1 MIEKIGA
8 PQIENGYTIIA
19 NELLEALYHF
29 DLSGM
34 EWRVL
39 AVIIRK
45 SYGFRSKYAYLSFS
59 KISSFTGINRRS
71 VVRTVTKLVQKKV
84 LTSDRDVTTP
94 SVNGV
99 TRSNNYKLN
108 KMYNEWVAGVTYP
121 QWTSDKD
128 VTTSAGS
135 DMADTRTSD
144 MADTHLVTSMSLP
157 IYKETIKETIKETA
171 RADENTKIVRRFKNL
186 ESIDENAISEISEK
200 YKVSIDFVKS
210 RLDDLATYCGA
221 HGKKY
226 KDYRLALMNFVKA
239 DARKA
244 LPVAPNTY
252 GKLTIISAA

>member
-1 MIEKIGA
+1 MIEKTRA
-8 PQIENGYTIIA
+8 PQIEDGYTIIA
-19 NELLEALYHF
+19 NELLEALYRF

-59 KISSFTGINRRS
+59 KISRFTGINRRS
-71 VVRTVTKLVQKKV
+71 VIRTVTKLIQKKV
-84 LTSDRDVTTP
+84 LTSDKDVTTP
-94 SVNGV
+94 SVKGV
-99 TRSNNYKLN
+99 TRSNNYKIN
-108 KMYNEWVAGVTYP
+108 KLYNEWIAGITYP
-121 QWTSDKD
+121 QWTSDIAD
-128 VTTSAGS
+128 TTLVGS
-135 DMADTRTSD
+135 DMADTKGSD

-157 IYKETIKETIKETA
+157 IYKETIKETIKETT
-171 RADENTKIVRRFKNL
+171 RAKENTNLVRHFGTI

-200 YKVSIDFVKS
+200 YQVSIDFVKA
-210 RLDDLATYCGA
+210 RLDDLITYCGA

-226 KDYRLALMNFVKA
+226 KDYRLALINFVKS
-239 DARKA
+239 DSRKS